1 MYLSTGCSTKPIS
14 QQIKFYFIMR
24 ETNSLVDSHFLRNI
38 STAITIIIITANKT
52 TKYISLSKL
61 NYPLLKIKL
70 ELKAFE
76 CGQMEKQHRP
86 LLQQQVQNA
95 NKFGQVNYKSQLTHL
110 QNFIPTAFTSMI
122 KILSFRSDPCMYV
135 QLKTLPNSLMQFQH
149 NM

>member
-1 MYLSTGCSTKPIS
+1 MKPIS

-38 STAITIIIITANKT
+38 STTTIIIITANKT

-76 CGQMEKQHRP
+76 CGQMKKQHRP
-86 LLQQQVQNA
+86 LLQ
-95 NKFGQVNYKSQLTHL
+95 
-110 QNFIPTAFTSMI
+110 
-122 KILSFRSDPCMYV
+122 
-135 QLKTLPNSLMQFQH
+135 
-149 NM
+149 

>member
-1 MYLSTGCSTKPIS
+1 MYLSTGCSMKPIS

-38 STAITIIIITANKT
+38 STTTIIIITANKT

-76 CGQMEKQHRP
+76 CGQMKKQHRP
-86 LLQQQVQNA
+86 LLQQQVQSA

-122 KILSFRSDPCMYV
+122 KILSFRSDPCMYM